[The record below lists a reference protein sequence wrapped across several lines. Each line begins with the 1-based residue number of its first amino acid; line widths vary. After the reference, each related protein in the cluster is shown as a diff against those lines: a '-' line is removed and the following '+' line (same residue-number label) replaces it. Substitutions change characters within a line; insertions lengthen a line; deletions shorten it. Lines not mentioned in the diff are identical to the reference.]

1 MKGIGVS
8 WGRAELKAGGASA
21 LPNGE
26 LTAGGVSWGR
36 AELKAG
42 GKAAV
47 VDRVDAL
54 LAALGVVTA
63 GLGRTA
69 TAHHRPPTPYQIRKH
84 VWYLS
89 F

>member
-1 MKGIGVS
+1 MRSCRLTAARASRLQAAAAAAGMKGI
-8 WGRAELKAGGASA
+8 
-21 LPNGE
+21 
-26 LTAGGVSWGR
+26 GVSWGR